1 MHDAISFETAGIP
14 AATIVLEVFKELALA
29 KRRQMGR
36 PDFEPVIVPG
46 YISVPD
52 HAREQAELALP
63 GVIEWLT
70 TGAGKPA
77 GERAQ
82 LVGARS

>member
-1 MHDAISFETAGIP
+1 
-14 AATIVLEVFKELALA
+14 
-29 KRRQMGR
+29 MGR

-46 YISVPD
+46 YISVLD
-52 HAREQAELALP
+52 HAREKAELALP